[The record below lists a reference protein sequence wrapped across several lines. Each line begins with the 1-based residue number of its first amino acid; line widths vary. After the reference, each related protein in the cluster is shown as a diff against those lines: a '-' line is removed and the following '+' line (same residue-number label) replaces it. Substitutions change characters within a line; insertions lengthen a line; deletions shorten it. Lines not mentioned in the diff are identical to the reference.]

1 LEFRVRSKKPVEIKK
16 IIRRTTNSL
25 LRTNYDEYMDK
36 KVILIVEDDPTVGE
50 SLRLLFKKRG
60 HEILLALNGKEA
72 LQLFRHEIVDLVVTD
87 VVMPKMDGIEL
98 LEAVKGLRPETE
110 VIVISAQGTIEKA
123 VQAMKLGAFDFIEKP
138 INPRVI
144 SLLVERALEKQ
155 TLILQNRDLRSRLED
170 KFHFKNIIG
179 RSEKM
184 VNIFELIQHIA
195 PYDSSVLIIGES
207 GTGKELIANAIHY
220 NSPRASMP
228 FIKVSCASLSEG
240 IIESE
245 LFGHEKGAFT
255 GAIASRKG
263 RFELAHQG
271 TLFLDEVEDIPPA
284 TQIKL
289 LRILQEGEFERVG
302 GNKTIKVNIRIIAAS
317 NRDLQE
323 GVKRGIFREDLY
335 YRLNVVNIKLPAL
348 RDRRDDIPF
357 LVNFFIEKY
366 NQKYHMK
373 VKGISQKAMNLLT
386 DYEWMGNVRELE
398 NTIESILV
406 INSPGVIDIQHL
418 PQEFRDF
425 KEKPEVVPIKIGTPL
440 EEVEKEMLIQTLRAT
455 KGNKRKAAKLLG
467 INVRTIHR
475 KIEEIGETTFMW
487 RELDK
492 Q

>member
-1 LEFRVRSKKPVEIKK
+1 MIQ
-16 IIRRTTNSL
+16 T
-25 LRTNYDEYMDK
+25 
-36 KVILIVEDDPTVGE
+36 ILIVEDDPTVGE
-50 SLRLLFKKRG
+50 SLRQLLKRKG
-60 HEILLALNGKEA
+60 HEILLASNGKEA
-72 LQLFRHEIVDLVVTD
+72 LQLFRHKIVDLMITD

-138 INPRVI
+138 INPKVI
-144 SLLVERALEKQ
+144 SLLMERALEKQ

-184 VNIFELIQHIA
+184 VKIFELIHHIA

-220 NSPRASMP
+220 NSPRTSMP

-245 LFGHEKGAFT
+245 LFGHERGAFT

-289 LRILQEGEFERVG
+289 LRVLQEGEFERVG
-302 GNKTIKVNIRIIAAS
+302 GNKTIRVNIRIIAAS

-323 GVKRGIFREDLY
+323 EVRKGMFREDLY
-335 YRLNVVNIKLPAL
+335 YRLNVVNIKLPPL

-357 LVNFFIEKY
+357 LVNFFIEKNKKKY
-366 NQKYHMK
+366 NMK
-373 VKGISQKAMNLLT
+373 VKGISQKAMNLLS
-386 DYEWMGNVRELE
+386 DYEWTGNVREME
-398 NTIESILV
+398 NMIESILV
-406 INSPGVIDIQHL
+406 INSPEVVDVQHL
-418 PQEFRDF
+418 PQEIRDF
-425 KEKPEVVPIKIGTPL
+425 RERPEVIPIKIGTPL
-440 EEVEKEMLIQTLRAT
+440 AEVEKEMLIQTLRAT
-455 KGNKRKAAKLLG
+455 KGNKRKAAQLLG

-475 KIEEIGETTFMW
+475 KMEGIEELNSIS
-487 RELDK
+487 
-492 Q
+492 

>member
-1 LEFRVRSKKPVEIKK
+1 MHIAFLIE
-16 IIRRTTNSL
+16 
-25 LRTNYDEYMDK
+25 DMDK
-36 KVILIVEDDPTVGE
+36 KVILIAEDDPTVGE
-50 SLRLLFKKRG
+50 SLRLLLKKKG
-60 HEILLALNGKEA
+60 HEVLLASNGKEA
-72 LQLFRHEIVDLVVTD
+72 LQLFRHETVDLVITD
-87 VVMPKMDGIEL
+87 VVMPKKDGIEL

-123 VQAMKLGAFDFIEKP
+123 VQAMKSGAFDFIEKP

-184 VNIFELIQHIA
+184 VKIFELIHHIA

-255 GAIASRKG
+255 GAVTSRKG

-289 LRILQEGEFERVG
+289 LRVLQEGEFERVG
-302 GNKTIKVNIRIIAAS
+302 GNKTNKVNIRIIAAS

-323 GVKRGIFREDLY
+323 AVKQGIFREDLY
-335 YRLNVVNIKLPAL
+335 YRLNVVNIKLPRL

-373 VKGISQKAMNLLT
+373 VEGVSQRTMNLLM
-386 DYEWMGNVRELE
+386 DYEWTGNVRELE
-398 NTIESILV
+398 NTIESTMV
-406 INSPGVIDIQHL
+406 ISSPKVIDIQHL
-418 PQEFRDF
+418 PQEMRDL
-425 KEKPEVVPIKIGTPL
+425 KGKPETIQFEIGTPL
-440 EEVEKEMLIQTLRAT
+440 EEIEKEMLIQTLRAT

-475 KIEEIGETTFMW
+475 KIEEIGERTS
-487 RELDK
+487 L
-492 Q
+492 

>member
-1 LEFRVRSKKPVEIKK
+1 
-16 IIRRTTNSL
+16 
-25 LRTNYDEYMDK
+25 MDK
-36 KVILIVEDDPTVGE
+36 KVILIAEDDPTVGE
-50 SLRLLFKKRG
+50 SLRLLLKKKG
-60 HEILLALNGKEA
+60 HEILLASNGKEA
-72 LQLFRHEIVDLVVTD
+72 LQLFRHETVDLVITD
-87 VVMPKMDGIEL
+87 LVMPKMDGIEL

-123 VQAMKLGAFDFIEKP
+123 VQAMKSGAFDFIEKP

-144 SLLVERALEKQ
+144 SLLMERALEKQ

-184 VNIFELIQHIA
+184 VKIFELIRHIA

-255 GAIASRKG
+255 GAVTSRKG

-289 LRILQEGEFERVG
+289 LRVLQEGEFERVG
-302 GNKTIKVNIRIIAAS
+302 GNKTNKVNIRIIAAS

-323 GVKRGIFREDLY
+323 AVKQGIFREDLY
-335 YRLNVVNIKLPAL
+335 YRLNVVNIKLPPL

-357 LVNFFIEKY
+357 LANFFVEKY
-366 NQKYHMK
+366 NQKYRMK
-373 VKGISQKAMNLLT
+373 VEGVSQRSMNLLMEYGWT
-386 DYEWMGNVRELE
+386 GNVRELE
-398 NTIESILV
+398 NTIESIMV
-406 INSPGVIDIQHL
+406 ISSPKVMDIQHL
-418 PQEFRDF
+418 PQEMGDL
-425 KEKPEVVPIKIGTPL
+425 KGKPELIQFKIGTPL

-475 KIEEIGETTFMW
+475 KVEEI
-487 RELDK
+487 RELPSG
-492 Q
+492 

>member
-1 LEFRVRSKKPVEIKK
+1 
-16 IIRRTTNSL
+16 
-25 LRTNYDEYMDK
+25 MDNK
-36 KVILIVEDDPTVGE
+36 MILIVEDDPTVGE
-50 SLRLLFKKRG
+50 SLRLLLKKKG
-60 HEILLALNGKEA
+60 HDILLASNGKEA
-72 LQLFRHEIVDLVVTD
+72 LQLFRHKVVDLVITD

-123 VQAMKLGAFDFIEKP
+123 VQAMKWGAFDFIEKP
-138 INPRVI
+138 INPRII

-155 TLILQNRDLRSRLED
+155 TLILQNQNLRSRLED

-179 RSEKM
+179 RSKKM
-184 VNIFELIQHIA
+184 VKIFELIRHIA

-220 NSPRASMP
+220 KSPRAPMP

-289 LRILQEGEFERVG
+289 LRVLQEGEFQRVG
-302 GNKTIKVNIRIIAAS
+302 GNKTIRVNIRIIAAS

-323 GVKRGIFREDLY
+323 EVKRGTFREDLY
-335 YRLNVVNIKLPAL
+335 YRLNVVNIKLPSL

-357 LVNFFIEKY
+357 LVHFFIERYNEKY
-366 NQKYHMK
+366 RMK
-373 VKGISQKAMNLLT
+373 VRGISQKAMTFLT
-386 DYEWMGNVRELE
+386 DYEWTGNVRELE

-418 PQEFRDF
+418 PQEIRDV
-425 KEKPEVVPIKIGTPL
+425 KERPEVISIKIGTPL
-440 EEVEKEMLIQTLRAT
+440 EEVEKEMLIQTLKAT
-455 KGNKRKAAKLLG
+455 KGNKRKAARLLG

-475 KIEEIGETTFMW
+475 KIEEIQ
-487 RELDK
+487 ELASIS
-492 Q
+492 

>member
-1 LEFRVRSKKPVEIKK
+1 
-16 IIRRTTNSL
+16 
-25 LRTNYDEYMDK
+25 MDK

-289 LRILQEGEFERVG
+289 LRILQESEFERVG

-386 DYEWMGNVRELE
+386 DYEWTGNVRELE

-440 EEVEKEMLIQTLRAT
+440 KEVEKEMLIQTLRAT

-475 KIEEIGETTFMW
+475 KIEEIGETTFIW

>member
-1 LEFRVRSKKPVEIKK
+1 MENK
-16 IIRRTTNSL
+16 T
-25 LRTNYDEYMDK
+25 
-36 KVILIVEDDPTVGE
+36 ILIVEDDLTVGE
-50 SLRLLFKKRG
+50 SLRLLLGKKG
-60 HEILLALNGKEA
+60 YNTLLASNGKEA
-72 LQLFRHEIVDLVVTD
+72 LNIFRQEIIDLVITD
-87 VVMPKMDGIEL
+87 LVMPKMDGIQL
-98 LEAVKGLRPETE
+98 LEAVKGIKPEVE

-170 KFHFKNIIG
+170 KFNLNNIVG
-179 RSEKM
+179 KSDKM
-184 VNIFELIQHIA
+184 IKIFELIRHIA

-220 NSPRASMP
+220 NSPRASKP

-271 TLFLDEVEDIPPA
+271 TLFLDEVEDIPPS

-289 LRILQEGEFERVG
+289 LRVLQENEFERVG
-302 GNKTIKVNIRIIAAS
+302 GNKTIKVDIRIIAAS

-323 GVKRGIFREDLY
+323 EVKRGRFREDLY
-335 YRLNVVNIKLPAL
+335 YRLNVVNIRIPPL
-348 RDRRDDIPF
+348 RERKEDIPF
-357 LVNFFIEKY
+357 LVNFFIEKF
-366 NQKYHMK
+366 NNKYGLK
-373 VKGISQKAMNLLT
+373 VKGISQRAMNVLV
-386 DYEWMGNVRELE
+386 DYNWTGNVRELE
-398 NTIESILV
+398 NTLESAMVVNNPEIL
-406 INSPGVIDIQHL
+406 DIQHL
-418 PQEFRDF
+418 PQEIKEF
-425 KEKPEVVPIKIGTPL
+425 KEKPEYVSIKIGTPL
-440 EEVEKEMLIQTLRAT
+440 EEVEREMIIKTLQAT
-455 KGNKRKAAKLLG
+455 KGNKLRAARLLG

-475 KIEEIGETTFMW
+475 KLEEIEGYIY
-487 RELDK
+487 K
-492 Q
+492 

>member
-1 LEFRVRSKKPVEIKK
+1 
-16 IIRRTTNSL
+16 
-25 LRTNYDEYMDK
+25 MDK

-50 SLRLLFKKRG
+50 SLRLLFKKKG
-60 HEILLALNGKEA
+60 HEILLASNGKEA

-110 VIVISAQGTIEKA
+110 VIVISAQGTVEKA

-184 VNIFELIQHIA
+184 VKIFELIHHIA

-220 NSPRASMP
+220 NSPRAPMP

-289 LRILQEGEFERVG
+289 LRVLQEGEFERVG

-323 GVKRGIFREDLY
+323 GVKRGFFREDLY

-386 DYEWMGNVRELE
+386 DYEWTGNVRELE
-398 NTIESILV
+398 NSIESILV

-440 EEVEKEMLIQTLRAT
+440 EEVEKEVLIQTLRAT

-475 KIEEIGETTFMW
+475 KIEEIGEIAFT
-487 RELDK
+487 
-492 Q
+492 

>member
-1 LEFRVRSKKPVEIKK
+1 ME
-16 IIRRTTNSL
+16 
-25 LRTNYDEYMDK
+25 K

-50 SLRLLFKKRG
+50 SLRHLLKKKG
-60 HEILLALNGKEA
+60 HEILLASNGKEA
-72 LQLFRHEIVDLVVTD
+72 LQLFRHEVVDLVITD

-98 LEAVKGLRPETE
+98 LEGVKGLRPETE

-144 SLLVERALEKQ
+144 SLLVDRALEKQ
-155 TLILQNRDLRSRLED
+155 TLILQNKDLRSKLED

-184 VNIFELIQHIA
+184 VKIFELIHHIA

-289 LRILQEGEFERVG
+289 LRVLQEGEFERVG
-302 GNKTIKVNIRIIAAS
+302 GNKTIRVNIRIIAAS

-323 GVKRGIFREDLY
+323 AVKEGVFREDLY
-335 YRLNVVNIKLPAL
+335 YRLNVVNIKLPPL

-357 LVNFFIEKY
+357 LINFFIEKY

-373 VKGISQKAMNLLT
+373 VKGISQKAMNDLT
-386 DYEWMGNVRELE
+386 DCGWTGNVRELE

-406 INSPGVIDIQHL
+406 INSPEVIDLQHL
-418 PQEFRDF
+418 PQEMRDF
-425 KEKPEVVPIKIGTPL
+425 KERPEVISIKIGTPL
-440 EEVEKEMLIQTLRAT
+440 DEVEKEMLIQTLRAT
-455 KGNKRKAAKLLG
+455 KGNKRKAAQLLG

-475 KIEEIGETTFMW
+475 KIEEIEDLNEVT
-487 RELDK
+487 
-492 Q
+492 

>member
-1 LEFRVRSKKPVEIKK
+1 
-16 IIRRTTNSL
+16 
-25 LRTNYDEYMDK
+25 MDK

-386 DYEWMGNVRELE
+386 DYEWTGNVRELE

>member
-1 LEFRVRSKKPVEIKK
+1 ME
-16 IIRRTTNSL
+16 
-25 LRTNYDEYMDK
+25 K

-50 SLRLLFKKRG
+50 SLRHLLKKRG
-60 HEILLALNGKEA
+60 HEILLASNGKEA
-72 LQLFRHEIVDLVVTD
+72 LQLFRHEIIDLVITD

-98 LEAVKGLRPETE
+98 LEAVKGLRLETE

-184 VNIFELIQHIA
+184 VKIFELIHHIA

-289 LRILQEGEFERVG
+289 LRVLQEGEFERVG
-302 GNKTIKVNIRIIAAS
+302 GNKTIRVNIRIIAAS

-323 GVKRGIFREDLY
+323 AVKGVVFREDLY
-335 YRLNVVNIKLPAL
+335 YRLNVVNIKLPPL
-348 RDRRDDIPF
+348 RERRDDIPF

-366 NQKYHMK
+366 NQRYHMK

-386 DYEWMGNVRELE
+386 DYEWAGNVRELE

-406 INSPGVIDIQHL
+406 INSPEVIDIQHL
-418 PQEFRDF
+418 PQEIRDV
-425 KEKPEVVPIKIGTPL
+425 KERTEVVSIKIGTPL
-440 EEVEKEMLIQTLRAT
+440 EEVEKEMLIQALRVT
-455 KGNKRKAAKLLG
+455 KGNKRKAAQLLG

-475 KIEEIGETTFMW
+475 KMEEIK
-487 RELDK
+487 ELSK
-492 Q
+492 IS

>member
-1 LEFRVRSKKPVEIKK
+1 ME
-16 IIRRTTNSL
+16 
-25 LRTNYDEYMDK
+25 K

-50 SLRLLFKKRG
+50 SLRLLLKRKG
-60 HEILLALNGKEA
+60 HEILLASNGKEA
-72 LQLFRHEIVDLVVTD
+72 LQLFRHKIVDLLITD
-87 VVMPKMDGIEL
+87 VVMPRMDGIEL
-98 LEAVKGLRPETE
+98 LEAVKGLKPETE

-184 VNIFELIQHIA
+184 VKIFELIHHIA
-195 PYDSSVLIIGES
+195 PYDSSILIIGES

-220 NSPRASMP
+220 HSPRASMP

-245 LFGHEKGAFT
+245 LFGHERGAFT
-255 GAIASRKG
+255 GAIATRKG

-289 LRILQEGEFERVG
+289 LRVLQEGEFERVG
-302 GNKTIKVNIRIIAAS
+302 GNKTIKVNIRVIAAS

-323 GVKRGIFREDLY
+323 AVRKGAFREDLY
-335 YRLNVVNIKLPAL
+335 YRLNVVNIKIPAL
-348 RDRRDDIPF
+348 RDRKDDIPF

-366 NQKYHMK
+366 NEKYRMK
-373 VKGISQKAMNLLT
+373 VRGISQKAMNSLI
-386 DYEWMGNVRELE
+386 DYEWTGNVRELE

-406 INSPGVIDIQHL
+406 INSPEVIDIQHL
-418 PQEFRDF
+418 PQEIREL
-425 KEKPEVVPIKIGTPL
+425 KERQEVIPIKIGTPL
-440 EEVEKEMLIQTLRAT
+440 EEVEREVLIQTLRAT
-455 KGNKRKAAKLLG
+455 RGNKRKAARLLG

-475 KIEEIGETTFMW
+475 KIEEIQEST
-487 RELDK
+487 LIS
-492 Q
+492 

>member
-1 LEFRVRSKKPVEIKK
+1 MYPNALSKSTSPPHLRPPPLRGEGRVGDFEP
-16 IIRRTTNSL
+16 
-25 LRTNYDEYMDK
+25 MDK
-36 KVILIVEDDPTVGE
+36 KVILIVEDDSTVRE
-50 SLRLLFKKRG
+50 SLRLLFKKKG
-60 HEILLALNGKEA
+60 YEILLASNGKEA
-72 LQLFRHEIVDLVVTD
+72 LHSFRREAVDLVITD

-123 VQAMKLGAFDFIEKP
+123 VHAMKLGAFDFIEKP

-170 KFHFKNIIG
+170 KFHFRNIVG

-184 VNIFELIQHIA
+184 VKIFELVRHIA

-220 NSPRASMP
+220 NSPRTSMP

-263 RFELAHQG
+263 RFEMAHQG
-271 TLFLDEVEDIPPA
+271 TLFLDEVEDIPPT

-289 LRILQEGEFERVG
+289 LRVLQEGEFERVG
-302 GNKTIKVNIRIIAAS
+302 GNKTIKVNIRIIAAT
-317 NRDLQE
+317 NRDLHDAVKE
-323 GVKRGIFREDLY
+323 GVFREDLY
-335 YRLNVVNIKLPAL
+335 YRLNVVNIKLPPL

-357 LVNFFIEKY
+357 LINFFIERY

-373 VKGISQKAMNLLT
+373 VKGISQKAMNLLA
-386 DYEWMGNVRELE
+386 DFEWTGNVRELE

-406 INSPGVIDIQHL
+406 INSPEVIDVKHL
-418 PQEFRDF
+418 PQEIRGV
-425 KEKPEVVPIKIGTPL
+425 KERPEVIPIKIGTPL
-440 EEVEKEMLIQTLRAT
+440 EDVEKEMLIQTLRAT
-455 KGNKRKAAKLLG
+455 KGNKRRAAQLLG

-475 KIEEIGETTFMW
+475 KIEEIQESLP
-487 RELDK
+487 E
-492 Q
+492 

>member
-1 LEFRVRSKKPVEIKK
+1 
-16 IIRRTTNSL
+16 
-25 LRTNYDEYMDK
+25 MDK

-50 SLRLLFKKRG
+50 SLRLLFKKKG

-72 LQLFRHEIVDLVVTD
+72 IQLFRHEIVDLVVTD

-184 VNIFELIQHIA
+184 VKIFELIHHIA

-228 FIKVSCASLSEG
+228 IIKVSCASLSEG

-323 GVKRGIFREDLY
+323 GVKRGFFREDLY

-348 RDRRDDIPF
+348 RDRKDDIPF

-386 DYEWMGNVRELE
+386 DYEWTGNVRELE
-398 NTIESILV
+398 NSIESILV

-425 KEKPEVVPIKIGTPL
+425 KEKPEVIPIKIGTPL

-475 KIEEIGETTFMW
+475 KIEEMGETTFMW

>member
-1 LEFRVRSKKPVEIKK
+1 ME
-16 IIRRTTNSL
+16 
-25 LRTNYDEYMDK
+25 K
-36 KVILIVEDDPTVGE
+36 KVILIAEDDPTVGE
-50 SLRLLFKKRG
+50 SLRHLLKKKG
-60 HEILLALNGKEA
+60 NEILLAANGKEA
-72 LQLFRHEIVDLVVTD
+72 LQLFRHESIDLVITD

-98 LEAVKGLRPETE
+98 LEAVKGLKPETE

-138 INPRVI
+138 INPRVL

-179 RSEKM
+179 RSDRM
-184 VNIFELIQHIA
+184 IRIFELIRHIA

-263 RFELAHQG
+263 RFEMAHQG

-289 LRILQEGEFERVG
+289 LRVLQEGEFERVG

-317 NRDLQE
+317 NRDLHEQVRQE
-323 GVKRGIFREDLY
+323 QFREDLY
-335 YRLNVVNIKLPAL
+335 YRLNVVNIKLPPL

-357 LVNFFIEKY
+357 LVNYFIEKNNKKY
-366 NQKYHMK
+366 NMR
-373 VKGISQKAMNLLT
+373 VKGISQKAMNVLT
-386 DYEWMGNVRELE
+386 DYGWVGNVRELE
-398 NTIESILV
+398 NTIESVLV
-406 INSPGVIDIQHL
+406 INSPHVIDIQHL
-418 PQEFRDF
+418 PQEIRDSRGRL
-425 KEKPEVVPIKIGTPL
+425 EVIPIKIGTPL

-455 KGNKRKAAKLLG
+455 KGNKRKAAQLLG

-475 KIEEIGETTFMW
+475 KMEEIEESSSM
-487 RELDK
+487 
-492 Q
+492 